1 MPGPGKPAPPDW
13 MVESMAAGL
22 QHLLLLG
29 LPGRPPAE
37 TITGTA
43 HAWADAF
50 WCLPK
55 AWDKDLDAPRIAAA
69 FRIAASQVECF
80 PAPKSVIAVMPR
92 PPQKALPLPE
102 MSEEKRRAN
111 LKRLAELFGSLKHAG
126 PPKRKPKPETCAAAL
141 TTEQEEALLEE
152 LRQYQAKKA
161 REKKK

>member
-1 MPGPGKPAPPDW
+1 
-13 MVESMAAGL
+13 MAAGL
-22 QHLLLLG
+22 QHFLLLG

-55 AWDKDLDAPRIAAA
+55 MWDRDLDAPRIEAA

-80 PAPKSVIAVMPR
+80 PAPKTVIAAMPPR
-92 PPQKALPLPE
+92 PPQKALLLPE

-111 LKRLAELFGSLKHAG
+111 LKRLAKLFGALKQKG
-126 PPKRKPKPETCAAAL
+126 PAKRKPAPETRAPTL
-141 TTEQEEALLEE
+141 TAEQEEALLEE
-152 LRQYQAKKA
+152 IRQYQAKK
-161 REKKK
+161 KKVTSD